1 MEAVDSILG
10 DLHLDSVPKL
20 VVFNKIDR
28 LSDGANAVASL
39 CRRHGAVAVSALR
52 GEGLDHLVEAADR
65 MLGESRAGTDA
76 LQGIVVD

>member
-1 MEAVDSILG
+1 VDSILG

-28 LSDGANAVASL
+28 LSDGADALASL

-52 GEGLDHLVEAADR
+52 GEGLGHLVETADR
-65 MLGESRAGTDA
+65 MLGEPRAGADA
-76 LQGIVVD
+76 PDPVVVD